1 MRHDTARLDHSLEL
15 LRGVFHIWYILTDVV
30 MATETSWSAVSQ
42 FSLGRLG
49 CSALCIAHVG

>member
-1 MRHDTARLDHSLEL
+1 MA
-15 LRGVFHIWYILTDVV
+15 DVDSCFNQTV
-30 MATETSWSAVSQ
+30 DSCFTQTVAATEAPWGAVSQ